1 MWLITMQIV
10 PDGCADET
18 GEYRLNKNFFKASCL
33 LHNLTS
39 GLISVV
45 VGATKHHN
53 IVLKPLG
60 TTGKRSYGVAALLPS
75 PGKQ

>member
-10 PDGCADET
+10 QDGCADET
-18 GEYRLNKNFFKASCL
+18 GEYRLNKDFFKAARL

-45 VGATKHHN
+45 VGE
-53 IVLKPLG
+53 
-60 TTGKRSYGVAALLPS
+60 TGISTLF
-75 PGKQ
+75 

>member
-10 PDGCADET
+10 LDGCADET
-18 GEYRLNKNFFKASCL
+18 GEYRLNKNVFKASRL

-45 VGATKHHN
+45 VGATKHPN
-53 IVLKPLG
+53 IVLKHLI
-60 TTGKRSYGVAALLPS
+60 TGKQSSRVAALLPS
-75 PGKQ
+75 PGRQ